1 MSVLHRDQCQVAQQ
15 SRILRFLRPLA
26 PITDG
31 ASSPRRSSAGG
42 PADGFANIV
51 DADSIGSFAIPSAET
66 GGLNRIS
73 SAAGPAGVGAT
84 SSAASGVVDSTTAS
98 SQQNSAKSPAPH
110 GSKVVVFDVSSD
122 DGEGIT
128 LSTDTAGPADRT
140 ASPVVVSVGA
150 NSGVSPH
157 TALLPARRR
166 RNTNDDDDA
175 VMSPIAVAQ
184 APSTARRRRIIDD
197 DGDDAIVAPV
207 PATAVALPFQVSA
220 NARDPD
226 AAQQFEDEVSEL
238 TVGHCH
244 CTK

>member
-1 MSVLHRDQCQVAQQ
+1 MSVPHRDQCQVAQQ
-15 SRILRFLRPLA
+15 SSILQFLRPLA
-26 PITDG
+26 SITDG

-51 DADSIGSFAIPSAET
+51 DAESIGSYAIPSAET

-73 SAAGPAGVGAT
+73 STAGPAGVGTT
-84 SSAASGVVDSTTAS
+84 SSAASGVVDCTTAS
-98 SQQNSAKSPAPH
+98 SQRNSAKSPAPH
-110 GSKVVVFDVSSD
+110 VSTVVIFDVSSD

-128 LSTDTAGPADRT
+128 PSTDTAGPADRT

-166 RNTNDDDDA
+166 RHTNDDDDDDA

-197 DGDDAIVAPV
+197 DDDDAIVAPV
-207 PATAVALPFQVSA
+207 PATAAALPLQVSA
-220 NARDPD
+220 NARD

>member
-1 MSVLHRDQCQVAQQ
+1 MSVPHRDQLAPQ
-15 SRILRFLRPLA
+15 SSILQFLKPLA
-26 PITDG
+26 PSTDG
-31 ASSPRRSSAGG
+31 ASRPRRSSAGG

-51 DADSIGSFAIPSAET
+51 DAVSIASIAIPSAET

-73 SAAGPAGVGAT
+73 SAAGPAGAGAT
-84 SSAASGVVDSTTAS
+84 SSAASGVVDSTNATT
-98 SQQNSAKSPAPH
+98 QHNSAKSPSPH
-110 GSKVVVFDVSSD
+110 GSKVVIFDVSSD

-128 LSTDTAGPADRT
+128 LSTDTAGPADCT
-140 ASPVVVSVGA
+140 ASPVVVSDGA
-150 NSGVSPH
+150 NSGVSSH

-166 RNTNDDDDA
+166 RNTNDDDDV
-175 VMSPIAVAQ
+175 VMSPLAVAQ

-197 DGDDAIVAPV
+197 DGVDGIVAPV
-207 PATAVALPFQVSA
+207 PATAAALPLQVSA

-238 TVGHCH
+238 TVHCQ